1 MARIGTFRAS
11 KTGFVGAIKTLK
23 LDVPNVEFRS
33 IDGDP
38 AKDQPVYR
46 VYADGADIGAAWK
59 YTSEAGVDFLSV
71 SLDDPSFPGPVNA
84 KLFTAE
90 NGFDLVWTRPAKR
103 KDAEQRPG
111 PTPDD
116 ET

>member
-1 MARIGTFRAS
+1 MLQQEVRRL
-11 KTGFVGAIKTLK
+11 VGDLAT
-23 LDVPNVEFRS
+23 VQS
-33 IDGDP
+33 
-38 AKDQPVYR
+38 AAC
-46 VYADGADIGAAWK
+46 VYAEGADTGAAWK